1 MYSEG
6 KQDEIETDMPL
17 VKMSLEN
24 ITFVPLMK
32 GFTSPSKLNTYL
44 TNKKKDDTEAKVL
57 LRKTILKNVSPPA
70 IDPYTLHAWM
80 GPSGSGKTSLLS
92 IAAGMTEFDPD
103 SFSDDSRIT
112 INDDAQNVLSK
123 KGGFPKGLS
132 GVVWQDD
139 LLLSNLTVR
148 ETIEFAAKLKTPRS
162 QMYRIQQMVDEVLDD
177 LGLSAIGTSL
187 IGQSDGGPGR
197 GISGGERKRVSVA
210 QELVTRPPLI
220 FLDEPTSG
228 LDSTTAL
235 ELMQTLKDL
244 CQKGHSIVTVIHQP
258 RTKIFDLV
266 DGLLLLSQGDEIYS
280 GPACGAR
287 KVLESCPIIGFDLPD
302 QTNIADWMMDLI
314 VEDEDRIKSSRAST
328 AYGDEEASGA
338 GSKLLPIHW
347 QHLKGEV
354 ESCGDNKT
362 NNTRMSNRLSTLAE
376 IKNSVPKYTASFGTQ
391 MKLLTRRA
399 VKQTRG
405 EKISNASIIA
415 TCAYIVFESA
425 FWFRLSDNTNRIY
438 ERNSLVFFLIIS
450 QANGIVIASVPTF
463 RRDRALLTR
472 ERSKKM
478 YRVLPY
484 FLAKTLAGKSEYSSL
499 VWNDSFKNM
508 FC

>member
-1 MYSEG
+1 MNSEG
-6 KQDEIETDMPL
+6 KPEEIETHDMPL
-17 VKMSLEN
+17 VKLSLEN
-24 ITFVPLMK
+24 ITFAPLMK
-32 GFTSPSKLNTYL
+32 GFTSSSKLNNSL
-44 TNKKKDDTEAKVL
+44 SLKKKRDYTEAKVV

-70 IDPYTLHAWM
+70 IEPYSLHAWM

-112 INDDAQNVLSK
+112 INDDPQNLLSK

-148 ETIEFAAKLKTPRS
+148 ETVEFAAKLKTPKS
-162 QMYRIQQMVDEVLDD
+162 EMHKIQQMVDEVLDD
-177 LGLSAIGTSL
+177 LGLSAVGTSL
-187 IGQSDGGPGR
+187 IGQSMGGPGR

-228 LDSTTAL
+228 LDSTSAL

-266 DGLLLLSQGDEIYS
+266 DGLLLLSEGDEIFS
-280 GPACGAR
+280 GPASGAR

-302 QTNIADWMMDLI
+302 QTNIADWIMDVI
-314 VEDEDRIKSSRAST
+314 VEDEHRFKSNT
-328 AYGDEEASGA
+328 AHGDEEASGS
-338 GSKLLPIHW
+338 GSKMLPIHW
-347 QHLKGEV
+347 QRLRDEL
-354 ESCGDNKT
+354 ESYNGD
-362 NNTRMSNRLSTLAE
+362 NNTRMSHHQLSTLVE
-376 IKNSVPKYTASFGTQ
+376 IKNSVPKYTSSFGTQ
-391 MKLLTRRA
+391 LKLLTRRA

-425 FWFRLSDNTNRIY
+425 FWFRLSDDTNHIY

-450 QANGIVIASVPTF
+450 QANGIVISSVPTF

-472 ERSKKM
+472 ERNKKM

-484 FLAKTLAGKSEYSSL
+484 FFAKTLAGKNE
-499 VWNDSFKNM
+499 
-508 FC
+508 